1 MKAQKS
7 VFGKVCN
14 LSNLKMSSDD
24 SIHGLMNLKN
34 KILINLSFE
43 LYETSPEISFTF
55 LPSSKLLSSKF
66 ALFK

>member
-1 MKAQKS
+1 MSQKKLGGGALLDDSHGIDLIRYLFGDVKS

-34 KILINLSFE
+34 KIFNQYVI
-43 LYETSPEISFTF
+43 
-55 LPSSKLLSSKF
+55 
-66 ALFK
+66 